1 MENNKTKQIYIHQF
15 EYPFEAL
22 NQLLLRRETM
32 GKIFE
37 NEDFKIKK
45 FIGSDW
51 VIKNLDLLYFL
62 LIMK

>member
-15 EYPFEAL
+15 EYPFEAIE
-22 NQLLLRRETM
+22 QVLLRGEKM

-45 FIGSDW
+45 NYW
-51 VIKNLDLLYFL
+51 E
-62 LIMK
+62 